1 MDKIEKALKKLS
13 GKERQ
18 KVKTILERLKA
29 HDLTGLNIKKLKD
42 RDDIFRVRSSDQRII
57 YQSNNSQ
64 INILAIERR
73 NEKTYKNI

>member
-42 RDDIFRVRSSDQRII
+42 RDDIFRVRSSDLRII